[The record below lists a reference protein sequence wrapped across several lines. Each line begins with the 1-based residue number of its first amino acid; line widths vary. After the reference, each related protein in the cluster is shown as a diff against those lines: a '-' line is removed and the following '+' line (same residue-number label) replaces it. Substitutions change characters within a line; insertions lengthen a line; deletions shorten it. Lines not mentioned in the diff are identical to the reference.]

1 MDQQRGAQVGQDP
14 RRLGRPLG
22 RIRRDAGIQRP
33 PRLHRRVQRT
43 HRLLERRGGIGPVR
57 VEDVDIVDVHPPQ
70 RLIERGEHVLAR
82 SPLTVRPGPH
92 VVARLGRDDQLVTV
106 PGEVGRQDR
115 AEILLGRSVR
125 RAVVVG
131 QVDVRDAEV
140 ERPSQDLPLAI
151 ERHVMA
157 EVLPQAERHRRQAQ
171 TAATTAT
178 VRMVLVTIGGEV
190 RHHATMTDRQS
201 GGRRP
206 RSTMDLR
213 GRSWVRSPG

>member
-1 MDQQRGAQVGQDP
+1 R
-14 RRLGRPLG
+14 
-22 RIRRDAGIQRP
+22 
-33 PRLHRRVQRT
+33 
-43 HRLLERRGGIGPVR
+43 E
-57 VEDVDIVDVHPPQ
+57 
-70 RLIERGEHVLAR
+70 
-82 SPLTVRPGPH
+82 
-92 VVARLGRDDQLVTV
+92 
-106 PGEVGRQDR
+106 DR
-115 AEILLGRSVR
+115 AEVLLGRSVR

-131 QVDVRDAEV
+131 QIDVRDAEV

-201 GGRRP
+201 GGRRAC
-206 RSTMDLR
+206 STMDLR